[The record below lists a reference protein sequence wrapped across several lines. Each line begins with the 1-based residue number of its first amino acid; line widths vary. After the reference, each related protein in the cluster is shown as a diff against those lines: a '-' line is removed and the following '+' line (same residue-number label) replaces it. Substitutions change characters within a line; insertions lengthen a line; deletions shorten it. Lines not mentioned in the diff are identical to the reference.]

1 MSTHNNL
8 DKICVAIVVGSLVL
22 TGLFM
27 NGEALGITKI
37 VDEDAQQNSDSVY
50 FTTNDQNGNWDTS
63 GATVITLTGDGV
75 TISGKG
81 AYTVDGNVVITNAG
95 YYVVS
100 GTLTDGYISVDAYN
114 SSKVF
119 IMLDG
124 AEINC
129 SDDACIRV
137 DQAEKVFLTLA
148 EGSQNTLTSGS
159 AYCTEALNDG
169 TDGAIY
175 AHDDLTINGSGTLT
189 VTAQYRHGIAA
200 KDDLV
205 ITGGTITVT
214 AEADA
219 IHANDSLRIKEAT
232 ITADAGDDGLI
243 TSNEEEN
250 GYFYI
255 ESGTLEIT
263 ASDDAIHTTGDI
275 TFAGGSVTIDAG
287 DDGVHSDS
295 NIYIQGGTI
304 LIEDCYEGIEALNI
318 DVSGGDVTVYPQDD
332 GLNANGGSGDMFG
345 GGGMGGMGGP
355 GGGHGGGHGGGP
367 GGGQSGDSGSGDSGS
382 GEQMGGMGGPA
393 GGHGGRPGGDQSGD
407 SGSGEQ
413 MSGMPDGEMPARPD
427 AESADGEMPA
437 RPDAESTDGE
447 MPTPPDMGSTRDG
460 QMPSD
465 MRSTESGQMPSDMN
479 SGQDNAQTTA
489 DTSGSESYI
498 KISGGT
504 ITIINETGSD
514 ADGLDSNGDILISG
528 GTVYI
533 SLVGTGSNNAVDY
546 GSESGGVA
554 EISGGTIIA
563 CGASSMAE
571 AFDTSSTQAS
581 ILYNTS
587 ATVEA
592 GTTLAIEDADGNVLI
607 SWDVPCSFSS
617 ALISCPELQV
627 GGTYTVVFGDN
638 AEEITLSEVA
648 ASYGDAQSS
657 GYGGDMNWG
666 GMKSRKDQQSNAS
679 GGGTDSEAGSETAS
693 ETERPQG
700 GPGEGQ
706 TPPDMSQGGEG
717 RTAAGES
724 QGGEGQAAAGESQSG
739 EGQVAAGE
747 SQDGEGQV
755 AAGESQGGEGQVAAG
770 ESQGGEG
777 RTAAGESQDG
787 EGQVAAGE
795 SREGMTDGPAMQ
807 DQRQQEQTQAAED
820 LAAQD
825 IVTAQPV
832 DAKSWAVIGGSTAL
846 LVAAAVIVLLYKR
859 P

>member
-148 EGSQNTLTSGS
+148 EGSQNTLSSGS
-159 AYCTEALNDG
+159 SYCTEALNDG

-175 AHDDLTINGSGTLT
+175 AHDDLTINGSGSLT

-232 ITADAGDDGLI
+232 ITADAGDDGLV

-255 ESGTLEIT
+255 ESGTLDIT

-345 GGGMGGMGGP
+345 GGGMGGP
-355 GGGHGGGHGGGP
+355 GGGHGGGP
-367 GGGQSGDSGSGDSGS
+367 GGGYGGGQTGDGQSSDSGS

-460 QMPSD
+460 QMPPD
-465 MRSTESGQMPSDMN
+465 MGSTESGQMPSDMN

-504 ITIINETGSD
+504 ITIINETGND

-563 CGASSMAE
+563 CGASSMTE

-617 ALISCPELQV
+617 ALISCPEMQV

-717 RTAAGES
+717 RTAVGES
-724 QGGEGQAAAGESQSG
+724 QDGEGQAAAGESQSG

-747 SQDGEGQV
+747 SQDGEG
-755 AAGESQGGEGQVAAG
+755 
-770 ESQGGEG
+770 
-777 RTAAGESQDG
+777 RTA
-787 EGQVAAGE
+787 VGE
-795 SREGMTDGPAMQ
+795 SREGMTGGPAMQ
-807 DQRQQEQTQAAED
+807 DQRQQEQTQAEED

-846 LVAAAVIVLLYKR
+846 LVGAAVIVLLYKR